1 MSSDND
7 VDILLVEDNASD
19 AELTIRA
26 LKKQHI
32 ANRIFLVT
40 DGEEALDF
48 VFARGIYQG
57 REKET
62 KPKLILL
69 DIKLPM
75 VNGMEVLRE
84 LKSNQDTKEIPVV
97 ILTSSAEET
106 DIYESYQSGANSY
119 IVKPVDL
126 ENFMNAVANLGMYWI
141 LLNKS
146 PGIPGASGT
155 AGASNK
161 AVY

>member
-1 MSSDND
+1 MSSDNE
-7 VDILLVEDNASD
+7 VDILVVEDNASD

-26 LKKQHI
+26 LKKQHN

-48 VFARGIYQG
+48 VFARGSHQG
-57 REKET
+57 RNKAA

-75 VNGMEVLRE
+75 VNGLEVLKE
-84 LKSNQDTKEIPVV
+84 LKSNSATKGIPVV
-97 ILTSSAEET
+97 ILTSSAEEV
-106 DIYESYQSGANSY
+106 DIYESYQAGANSY

-126 ENFMNAVANLGMYWI
+126 ENFMSAIANLGMYWT
-141 LLNKS
+141 LLNKA
-146 PGIPGASGT
+146 PI
-155 AGASNK
+155 
-161 AVY
+161 

>member
-1 MSSDND
+1 MSSDTD

-32 ANRIFLVT
+32 ENRTYLVT

-48 VFARGIYQG
+48 VFAHGSYVG
-57 REKET
+57 RDKAA

-75 VNGMEVLRE
+75 VNGLEVLKE
-84 LKSNQDTKEIPVV
+84 LKSNPATKGIPVV
-97 ILTSSAEET
+97 ILTSSAEEV
-106 DIYESYQSGANSY
+106 DIYESYQAGANSY

-126 ENFMNAVANLGMYWI
+126 ENFMSAIANLGMYWT
-141 LLNKS
+141 LLNKA
-146 PGIPGASGT
+146 PI
-155 AGASNK
+155 
-161 AVY
+161 